1 MKYASME
8 SEKMTGGKNMALP
21 NFQENLQKYAKLLVS
36 KGINVKSGDWVKL
49 TITVDQ
55 AALARLITK
64 ESYELGAEKVIVKWA
79 DDEIS
84 KLHYIH
90 QTEDVLTNIPEYEIQ
105 ESEDH
110 ILKHRVSRLTI
121 LSSDPG
127 LLNEVDPTKVAAYQ
141 REAGKAF
148 KVQRV
153 ATQNDDIKWT
163 VAAAAGAGWAAK
175 VFPHLATTEEQV
187 DALWDQI
194 FKTCR
199 VYTNDPVA
207 AWDEHKKTL
216 NEKATKLNEIQFD
229 ALHYTAPGTDL
240 TIGLPK
246 NHIWACAE
254 SYNPKGEEFIAN
266 MPTEEIFTSPDTRR
280 MEGVVRSTKP
290 LSYAGTLIEGIEVHF
305 KDGKIVDI
313 SAEKGDETIKKLVFD
328 NDGGT
333 GLGEVALVPDP
344 SPISQSGIIFF
355 NTLFDENASNHLA
368 IGSAYPTTI
377 QGGTKMSEEE
387 LKEHGINTGTVHV
400 DFMIGSNKM
409 DIDGIK
415 QDGTII
421 PIFRNGDWAI

>member
-1 MKYASME
+1 MLANFE
-8 SEKMTGGKNMALP
+8 S
-21 NFQENLQKYAKLLVS
+21 NLHKYAKLLVA
-36 KGINVKSGDWVKL
+36 KGINVQPGDWVKM

-55 AALARLITK
+55 APLAQLITK
-64 ESYELGAEKVIVKWA
+64 EAYNLGAEKVIIKWS

-84 KLHYIH
+84 KLHYLH
-90 QTEDVLTNIPEYEIQ
+90 QPVEVLTDIPEYEIQ

-110 ILKHRVSRLTI
+110 VLNHRVSRLSI
-121 LSSDPG
+121 VSSDPG
-127 LLNEVDPTKVAAYQ
+127 LLNEVDPAKIAAYQ
-141 REAGKAF
+141 NVAGKAF
-148 KVQRV
+148 KEQRK
-153 ATQNDDIKWT
+153 ATQNDDLKWT
-163 VAAAAGAGWAAK
+163 VAAAAGASWAAK
-175 VFPHLATTEEQV
+175 VFPDLATSEEQV

-194 FKTCR
+194 FKSSR
-199 VYTNDPVA
+199 VYAEDPIA
-207 AWDEHKKTL
+207 AWDEHKKIL
-216 NEKATKLNEIQFD
+216 NEKAAVLNEAQFD

-240 TIGLPK
+240 TLGLPK

-266 MPTEEIFTSPDTRR
+266 MPTEEIFTAPDTHR

-313 SAEKGDETIKKLVFD
+313 SAEKGDETIKKLVHD
-328 NDGGT
+328 NEGAT

-344 SPISQSGIIFF
+344 SPISQSGVTFF

-377 QGGTKMSEEE
+377 QGGTKMSQEE
-387 LKEHGINTGTVHV
+387 LLKNGMNTSIVHV
-400 DFMIGSNKM
+400 DFMIGSDKM

-415 QDGTII
+415 QDGTIV
-421 PIFRNGDWAI
+421 PIFRNGDWAF

>member
-1 MKYASME
+1 MV
-8 SEKMTGGKNMALP
+8 LP
-21 NFQENLQKYAKLLVS
+21 NFDENLQKYAKLLVA
-36 KGINVKSGDWVKL
+36 KGINVQPGDWVKM

-55 AALARLITK
+55 APLARFITK
-64 ESYELGAEKVIVKWA
+64 EAYALGAEKVIVKWS

-84 KLHYIH
+84 KLHYLH
-90 QTEDVLTNIPEYEIQ
+90 QPIEVLTNIPEYEIQ

-110 ILKHRVSRLTI
+110 VLNHRVSRLSI
-121 LSSDPG
+121 VSSDPG
-127 LLNEVDPTKVAAYQ
+127 LLNEVDPAKIAAYQ
-141 REAGKAF
+141 NVYGKAF
-148 KVQRV
+148 SAQRI
-153 ATQNDDIKWT
+153 ATQNDDLKWT
-163 VAAAAGAGWAAK
+163 VAAAAEAGWASK
-175 VFPHLATTEEQV
+175 VFPDLATSEEQV

-199 VYTNDPVA
+199 VYAEDPIA
-207 AWDEHKKTL
+207 AWDDHKKTL
-216 NEKATKLNEIQFD
+216 NEKAAKLNEIQFD

-240 TIGLPK
+240 TLGLPK

-266 MPTEEIFTSPDTRR
+266 MPTEEVFTAPDTHR

-328 NDGGT
+328 NEGGT

-344 SPISQSGIIFF
+344 SPISQSGITFF
-355 NTLFDENASNHLA
+355 TTLFDENASNHLA
-368 IGSAYPTTI
+368 IGAAYPTTI
-377 QGGTKMSEEE
+377 QGGTKMSQEE
-387 LKEHGINTGTVHV
+387 LLKHGMNTSTVHV
-400 DFMIGSNKM
+400 DFMIGSDKM

-415 QDGTII
+415 HDGTIV
-421 PIFRNGDWAI
+421 PIFRNGDWAF